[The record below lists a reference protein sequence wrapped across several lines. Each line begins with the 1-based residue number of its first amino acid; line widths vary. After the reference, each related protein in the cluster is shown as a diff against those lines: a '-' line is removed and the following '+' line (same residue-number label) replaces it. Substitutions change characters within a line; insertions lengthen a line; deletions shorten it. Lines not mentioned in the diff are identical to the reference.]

1 MIKID
6 GDLKN
11 DPNNIIST
19 WIALEALSPQT
30 FNKPEELANNDRQC
44 VTTLSENYLPWNQ
57 NDKTRQNYKLYYL
70 IILGTIP
77 LKYATEELIKVFG
90 KNEENNLKTSG
101 NAILAALLVDEKG
114 CLLKEKSIGVSSFAW
129 SLPQVLNKKL
139 NKLANWSATEIE
151 TIDQLNN
158 ILNQANNNGD
168 ITPLNYLILEQAWK
182 WLLNKFDLP
191 DKYVKK
197 PEHVIRVYQCYK
209 SKKPPELPL
218 LNSFFLH
225 DLALVDRLLKKQE
238 SMPIALS
245 YYLGKLNH
253 NESIDILNNT
263 KDLECALAPNLIST
277 ARWPSV
283 AGHPLVTLQQAAVN
297 LVRKQLAEKE
307 GLVAVNGPP
316 GTGKT
321 TLLRDIIVASVIDR
335 VTAMCHF
342 DDPNMA
348 FTKTGKNKFV
358 GKGFFHLYTLSENLK
373 GHEIVVAS
381 NNNKAVENIS
391 MELPALKAIDSSYA
405 EKINYFKSISDK
417 LFNSRKSLFDN
428 PETSDETSEKIE
440 TWGLIA
446 AVLGNS
452 TNKSAFQKTFWND
465 KENSFQT
472 YLKAVKGD
480 NLTIEE
486 TSKDG
491 KITRRQP
498 AIILQENPPT
508 SFELALREWKLAK
521 SKFTHLKQEI
531 ELQLHD
537 LSVIRQQWHSLLKVT
552 LDIKKQNN
560 LIAQLNQKY
569 DLLSIEVK
577 NSQTTISES
586 EKQKG
591 QKDLE
596 LGLHKTMHPGF
607 FAKLFRCQKWKLWLS
622 EWQVKQQW
630 QQSFNK
636 EIENILAEQAKLLQ
650 SQQDLQTEINQQKQK
665 LSALIKHKQQLDNI
679 IKTAKLKYG
688 DKIVDHAYLSDEHEK
703 LHQRSP
709 WITEELHKK
718 REELFIAGLD
728 VQRAFIGCAAKQYLH
743 NLNFFIDLLNN
754 ELSTEYNEYL
764 PDIWA
769 TFFSVIPVISTTFAS
784 VSSMFKT
791 LSQETIGWL
800 LIDEAGQA
808 LPQASVGA
816 IFRAK
821 RVVVVGDPL
830 QIPPIVS
837 LPQELNHE
845 ICTYFNVNESR
856 WTAPSASTQTLSDSA
871 SLYQSQYENTEE
883 NSKVGLPLLVHRRC
897 QNPMFTISN
906 LVAYQGKMVY
916 AVPQKPL
923 DEITSLL
930 GTSCWFNID
939 GEAHS
944 KWSPEEGAFAL
955 KLLTK
960 IVSAVRP
967 PPDIFIITPFR
978 DVAFSFKRMLK
989 NNKSFFNLLNMLD
1002 DRLINTWLDNNIGTV
1017 HTFQGREAEIVIFL
1031 LGAPN
1036 SNQIGARKWATNS
1049 PNIINVAVSRAK
1061 RYLYVIGSYGAW
1073 ANIGYA
1079 RDLANNLPCKNNIGI
1094 DDTITPDNSIV
1105 HEENS
1110 TNDEKV
1116 QTNQKSEPQ
1125 SVYFATVETSEIAHE
1140 EKVITN
1146 RDESNNQEEDNNAI
1160 REVKKCA
1167 NCNKLLALSCF
1178 YPAKKYAD
1186 GWSIWCKDCISKLKS
1201 SRRSKSKK
1209 YNT

>member
-1 MIKID
+1 MIKIN

-11 DPNNIIST
+11 DPQDIIST

-44 VTTLSENYLPWNQ
+44 VTTLSEKYLPWNQ
-57 NDKTRQNYKLYYL
+57 NDKKRQNYKLYYL

-114 CLLKEKSIGVSSFAW
+114 YLLNEKSIGVSSFAW
-129 SLPQVLNKKL
+129 SLPQALNKKL
-139 NKLANWSATEIE
+139 NELANWSAIE
-151 TIDQLNN
+151 TETVDQLTK
-158 ILNQANNNGD
+158 ILNQVNKNGD
-168 ITPLNYLILEQAWK
+168 PAPLNYLILEQAWE

-191 DKYVKK
+191 HKFVKK
-197 PEHVIRVYQCYK
+197 PEYVIRVYQYYK

-225 DLALVDRLLKKQE
+225 DLALVDRQLKKQKPI
-238 SMPIALS
+238 PIALS
-245 YYLGKLNH
+245 HYLGKFTH
-253 NESIDILNNT
+253 NESIDILNN
-263 KDLECALAPNLIST
+263 KRDLEYALAPHFISA

-283 AGHPLVTLQQAAVN
+283 GGHPLVTLQQAAVN
-297 LVRKQLAEKE
+297 LVRKQLAGKE

-335 VTAMCHF
+335 VTAMCKF

-348 FTKTGKNKFV
+348 FIKTGKNKSV

-373 GHEIVVAS
+373 GHEVVVAS

-391 MELPALKAIDSSYA
+391 MELPALKAIDNCYA

-417 LFNSRKSLFDN
+417 LFSSKKSQLDNS
-428 PETSDETSEKIE
+428 ETLDETNEQIE
-440 TWGLIA
+440 TWGLIT

-452 TNKSAFQKTFWND
+452 ANRSAFQKTFWND
-465 KENSFQT
+465 RENSFQT
-472 YLKAVKGD
+472 YLKAVKGN

-498 AIILQENPPT
+498 TIIQQENPPT
-508 SFELALREWKLAK
+508 SFDLALKEWKRAK
-521 SKFTHLKQEI
+521 TKFTHLKQEI
-531 ELQLHD
+531 ESQLHN
-537 LSVIRQQWHSLLKVT
+537 LSEIRQQWHTLLKVI

-560 LIAQLNQKY
+560 LIVEMDEKY
-569 DLLSIEVK
+569 DLLSREVK
-577 NSQTTISES
+577 NIQATIAES

-591 QKDLE
+591 QMDLE
-596 LGLHKTMHPGF
+596 LALHKKMHPGF
-607 FAKLFRCQKWKLWLS
+607 FAKLLRRQNWKLWLS
-622 EWQVKQQW
+622 EWQVKQRW

-636 EIENILAEQAKLLQ
+636 EIQHKLAEQTKLRQ
-650 SQQDLQTEINQQKQK
+650 SQQELQTEINQQKQE
-665 LSALIKHKQQLDNI
+665 LSRLIKHKQQLDNLI
-679 IKTAKLKYG
+679 ETAKLKYG
-688 DKIVDHAYLSDEHEK
+688 DKIVDQEYLSDEHEK

-709 WITEELHKK
+709 WITKELHKK
-718 REELFIAGLD
+718 REELFIAGLEA
-728 VQRAFIGCAAKQYLH
+728 QRAFIGCAAKQYQH
-743 NLNFFIDLLNN
+743 NLSFFIDLLNN
-754 ELSTEYNEYL
+754 ELSAEYNEYI

-784 VSSMFKT
+784 VSSMFRT

-830 QIPPIVS
+830 QIQPIVP

-845 ICTYFNVNESR
+845 ICTYFNVNESI
-856 WTAPSASTQTLSDSA
+856 WTAPSASTQTLSDKA

-883 NSKVGLPLLVHRRC
+883 SPKVGLPLLVHRRC

-906 LVAYQGKMVY
+906 MVAYQGKMVH
-916 AVPQKPL
+916 AVPQQPL
-923 DEITSLL
+923 DEITSLI

-939 GEAHS
+939 GEADS
-944 KWSPEEGAFAL
+944 KWSPEEGEFAL

-960 IVSAVRP
+960 IVSAVSL

-989 NNKSFFNLLNMLD
+989 NNKSFFNLLNILD
-1002 DRLINTWLDNNIGTV
+1002 EKLINTWLDNNIGTV
-1017 HTFQGREAEIVIFL
+1017 HTFQGREAEIVIFM

-1036 SNQIGARKWATNS
+1036 SNQLGARKWATNS

-1073 ANIGYA
+1073 SNIGYA

-1094 DDTITPDNSIV
+1094 DDTISPVNTTVYEEEIDKEKKILNSQ
-1105 HEENS
+1105 ENES
-1110 TNDEKV
+1110 
-1116 QTNQKSEPQ
+1116 Q
-1125 SVYFATVETSEIAHE
+1125 SVYFDTDETRSSVHE
-1140 EKVITN
+1140 EKVIN
-1146 RDESNNQEEDNNAI
+1146 NNIINGQDETKNLKI
-1160 REVKKCA
+1160 KKCA
-1167 NCNKLLALSCF
+1167 KCNKLLALTCF
-1178 YPAKKYAD
+1178 YPAKKHAD
-1186 GWSIWCKDCISKLKS
+1186 GWSIWCKDCITKLKS
-1201 SRRSKSKK
+1201 SQRSKSKK
-1209 YNT
+1209 YKA